1 MPTVSLHSLH
11 APPQASVMTQHLWHH
26 LKCYTVRG
34 PRELLRNSEIHQPIQ
49 KIMLQVM
56 SFYGNNEWWVISLKN
71 NNKIG
76 FSQTFDFLT
85 LKKKK
90 KKPGKLPVVFTSSC
104 IVLGSTPWKMN
115 WVFSPGCDR
124 LVSTSLQC
132 WVEELGRGLRQSGF
146 LPSHNQMLIS
156 KGLGEQTPSTHPL
169 WTSCEV
175 TLPLISHIYHPSIVH
190 HCPFPTSLSNLMPLS
205 VGGGELLP
213 IPKATMV
220 RSEGHEKATYNQS

>member
-1 MPTVSLHSLH
+1 MLQIRIKLNFFFFVSKLGRVILEMTLNIRIPAADLDLALFFGPSEHGHRGSAPSWKCPPSPLHSLH

-90 KKPGKLPVVFTSSC
+90 KTREAPCSFHKLLYSPGLHSLENELGLQPRLWPAGQHQPP
-104 IVLGSTPWKMN
+104 VLG
-115 WVFSPGCDR
+115 
-124 LVSTSLQC
+124 
-132 WVEELGRGLRQSGF
+132 
-146 LPSHNQMLIS
+146 
-156 KGLGEQTPSTHPL
+156 
-169 WTSCEV
+169 
-175 TLPLISHIYHPSIVH
+175 
-190 HCPFPTSLSNLMPLS
+190 
-205 VGGGELLP
+205 GGAG
-213 IPKATMV
+213 
-220 RSEGHEKATYNQS
+220 